1 MVVYKDNLKSI
12 ADLTRNALENWYQIT
27 EKYLKKRNFIEMKSK
42 LYIHVQ
48 EYIQV
53 FSIFSIIY
61 LRYQIKDKMYLKISN
76 NCACH

>member
-42 LYIHVQ
+42 LYIHA
-48 EYIQV
+48 
-53 FSIFSIIY
+53 
-61 LRYQIKDKMYLKISN
+61 L
-76 NCACH
+76 